1 MNEILCSCSYCDAF
15 FFFLRNKEKIA
26 EHNVVSSFVVLAF
39 ECCHVSLGT

>member
-1 MNEILCSCSYCDAF
+1 MKYSVLAVTVMLF